1 MSPEEIIGIYK
12 GLRLPIL
19 GLAFLII
26 TAYVFWPSRRK
37 KMEQP
42 ALAMLSDQPG
52 DTTSP
57 GRAQPWMAT
66 GAQTEDSNE

>member
-1 MSPEEIIGIYK
+1 MSPEELIGIYK

-19 GLAFLII
+19 GMVFLLI

-42 ALAMLSDQPG
+42 ALNMLSDQPMTEE
-52 DTTSP
+52 DNET
-57 GRAQPWMAT
+57 AEAT
-66 GAQTEDSNE
+66 R